1 MQGPLPQTPQI
12 ILTENYLKMIAS
24 HNNIPIYRATVDNE
38 DTGMV
43 VVSLVDAPAIESDFM
58 AFNKTQEPMRF
69 SVQNEEQRML
79 LGPVMIPEL
88 PIYRETMDGMPYYIV
103 YDAQTIHKMAEKY
116 FAENRI
122 NNVDTNH
129 SFELVEGV
137 TLVQAFFKNV
147 EKGINP
153 VGFEDLPD
161 DTLFFQFHVTSDEIW
176 AGVKEGKWKGF
187 SLAGTFGIEPVQM
200 QNNKKSNTK
209 EMSKLEKIRTAL
221 QNILAQFA
229 RISTDKALIEYD
241 GDELE
246 VGMAVHGIDE
256 EGNIFDLENGEY
268 AIEEGTIYVIEDGK
282 VAEIREVEKKPEAEE
297 PAEEPAPEA
306 PQENMETAEETPQA
320 EEEPEPEADPRDE
333 KIANLEAEV
342 ARLEEE
348 NGALKERIAELE
360 GKSAAEPATEEFEKV
375 NKVEKTGNAKTD
387 KLLRI
392 LNAK

>member
-1 MQGPLPQTPQI
+1 MKDING
-12 ILTENYLKMIAS
+12 
-24 HNNIPIYRATVDNE
+24 IPVYRATVDDENTKME
-38 DTGMV
+38 
-43 VVSLVDAPAIESDFM
+43 VVSLVDMPAIEVDFLS
-58 AFNKTQEPMRF
+58 FNKTQEPMRF

-88 PIYRETMDGMPYYIV
+88 PIYRETLDGMPYYIV

-176 AGVKEGKWKGF
+176 AGVKDGKWKGF
-187 SLAGTFGIEPVQM
+187 SLAGTFGIEPVQL

-246 VGMAVHGIDE
+246 VGMAVHGIDG
-256 EGNIFDLENGEY
+256 EGNSYELENGEY

-282 VAEIREVEKKPEAEE
+282 VAEIREVEKQEPEAEE
-297 PAEEPAPEA
+297 PAEEPAPEV
-306 PQENMETAEETPQA
+306 PQENVETAEETPQA
-320 EEEPEPEADPRDE
+320 EEEPDADPRDE

-348 NGALKERIAELE
+348 IGALRERIAELE

-375 NKVEKTGNAKTD
+375 NKVEKTGNR
-387 KLLRI
+387 KLDNLNRI